1 MLTGREREILQLVGE
16 GYSNQEIA
24 DLLILSVKT
33 VQSHRAAVMQK
44 LDLRDVTHLVRYAVR
59 KGIVDPER

>member
-1 MLTGREREILQLVGE
+1 VGE

-24 DLLILSVKT
+24 DLLTLSVKT